1 MKLVKKLLLSII
13 LISTAAFFAC
23 DKEEDDNNQQNSG
36 PDYEILI
43 YGRPSCGL
51 CQAFKDDCDEEGL
64 DYTFYDID
72 TNDAKKDEMWD
83 KLNEAGMGGGNIT
96 LPIVD
101 VIIDGESNMF
111 ESPDIQEVLDILPD
125 K

>member
-1 MKLVKKLLLSII
+1 MKYLKILLLSVFIGSA
-13 LISTAAFFAC
+13 LLFFSC
-23 DKEEDDNNQQNSG
+23 DKEEDDNNQQSPG

-43 YGRPSCGL
+43 YGRPSCSN
-51 CQAFKDDCDEEGL
+51 CQGFKDDCDAENL

-72 TNDAKKDEMWD
+72 NNDDKNSEMWD

-101 VIIDGESNMF
+101 VNVDGESNMF
-111 ESPDIQEVLDILPD
+111 ENPDIGEVLDAIP
-125 K
+125 